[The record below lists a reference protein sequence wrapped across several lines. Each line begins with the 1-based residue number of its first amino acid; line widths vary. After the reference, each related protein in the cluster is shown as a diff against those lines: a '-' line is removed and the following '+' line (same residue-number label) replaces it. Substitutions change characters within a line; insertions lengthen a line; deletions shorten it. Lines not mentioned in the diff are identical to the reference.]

1 MQNTK
6 PVGRHSK
13 NTISFSL
20 SLGERTVHIPQQV
33 VEEFVQLITPNS
45 GKSDSQRRVLFDKLV
60 QLFYKELSAYTE
72 RTINQTVEAA
82 MNELLNKFSEK
93 FATKEDLK
101 NVENRLKEDINK
113 VDLKIDQVEIRLNEK
128 IDKVEAGLKEDI
140 KTLGTSLE
148 ELIKSKAK
156 WIFGILGVMF
166 TFMIFILVVA
176 LMSNTHFISFM
187 GQYKAV
193 MP

>member
-128 IDKVEAGLKEDI
+128 IDKVEAGLKGVNSAIGRLNIGLIVTFIVVASTNPVAYD
-140 KTLGTSLE
+140 
-148 ELIKSKAK
+148 LIKK
-156 WIFGILGVMF
+156 L
-166 TFMIFILVVA
+166 L
-176 LMSNTHFISFM
+176 
-187 GQYKAV
+187 
-193 MP
+193 